1 MIDEFLFANNASS
14 TLAAPL
20 SATATTA
27 TLAPGTGILFPMPA
41 YGQLFALTF
50 VSALTPTLTEIV
62 YVTEMSGDTI
72 VSMLRAQEGTAALA
86 WNMGDLAQAMLT
98 AGALNDLFS
107 AVEDIAAL
115 PLPVASY
122 AYSALPAAT
131 GFAPGTQAFCSN
143 GLNPG
148 ETAGHGTG
156 CPVFVKLVGA
166 VPTWCSIWAGISVAD

>member
-20 SATATTA
+20 SAASTTA
-27 TLAPGTGILFPMPA
+27 TLAPGTGILFPMPTG
-41 YGQLFALTF
+41 GQLFALTF
-50 VSALTPTLTEIV
+50 VSALTPGLSEIV
-62 YVTEMSGDTI
+62 YVTEMAGDTI
-72 VSMLRAQEGTAALA
+72 VSMLRAQEGTAAVA
-86 WNMGDLAQAMLT
+86 WSIGDFAQAMLT
-98 AGALNDLFS
+98 AGVLNDLFS
-107 AVEDIAAL
+107 AVEDLTAL

-156 CPVFVKLVGA
+156 CPVFVKMIGTT
-166 VPTWCSIWAGISVAD
+166 PTWCAIWSGVEVGT

>member
-1 MIDEFLFANNASS
+1 MVNEFLFANNAAS
-14 TLAAPL
+14 TLADAL
-20 SATATTA
+20 TATATTA
-27 TLAPGTGILFPMPA
+27 SLAPGTGILFPMPVN
-41 YGQLFALTF
+41 GQLFALTF
-50 VSALTPTLTEIV
+50 VSALTPALTEIV

-107 AVEDIAAL
+107 AVEDITAL

-131 GFAPGTQAFCSN
+131 GFAPGTQAFCLN

-166 VPTWCSIWAGISVAD
+166 VLTWCSIWAGVAVAD